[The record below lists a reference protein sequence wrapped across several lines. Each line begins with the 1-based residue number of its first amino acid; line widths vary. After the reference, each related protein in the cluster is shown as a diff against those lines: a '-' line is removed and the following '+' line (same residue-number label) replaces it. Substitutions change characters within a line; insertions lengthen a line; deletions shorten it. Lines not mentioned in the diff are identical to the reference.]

1 MSSAWRNAL
10 LEDGMDRRHR
20 PRVTAKV
27 MLYALLDVAGTL
39 ILASGLMWL
48 ARRQTLFIPDFPTGT
63 TTAVLTVAA
72 GFALMLWSVAGI
84 IRELSR
90 QPPADDGGS

>member
-1 MSSAWRNAL
+1 MRSLWRNEL
-10 LEDGMDRRHR
+10 LEHGMDRRHR

-27 MLYALLDVAGTL
+27 MFYALLDVAGTL

-48 ARRQTLFIPDFPTGT
+48 ARQQTLFIPDFPSST

-84 IRELSR
+84 LRELSR
-90 QPPADDGGS
+90 QRPADDVGS